1 MEFLSPRYNYGIIN
15 DYKINKKYVPTIGFT
30 RSILWRPIY
39 PWGFEWLGPFYVVAK
54 GKKMYLLLG
63 PFWVIV
69 AYICGQ
75 GKIGSD
81 SDSKFSDME

>member
-39 PWGFEWLGPFYVVAK
+39 PWGFEWLGPFYV
-54 GKKMYLLLG
+54 
-63 PFWVIV
+63 IV
-69 AYICGQ
+69 AYISGQ